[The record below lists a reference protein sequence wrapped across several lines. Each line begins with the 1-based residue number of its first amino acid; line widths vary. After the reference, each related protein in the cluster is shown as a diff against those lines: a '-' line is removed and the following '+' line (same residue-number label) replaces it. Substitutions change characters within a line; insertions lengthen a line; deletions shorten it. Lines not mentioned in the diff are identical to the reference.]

1 MRHLRC
7 QRDVE
12 LHAITPCPAAVIK
25 PLLVQ
30 GQDYIGGCCHP
41 TPGSQAEDEAS
52 FSSYRLQPPSGFS
65 DSRELSEA
73 ECDRDNT
80 LHLDKLLAR
89 FQQQKEQER
98 LQFTIHV

>member
-1 MRHLRC
+1 ML
-7 QRDVE
+7 QFSNYFDSSSE
-12 LHAITPCPAAVIK
+12 
-25 PLLVQ
+25 
-30 GQDYIGGCCHP
+30 
-41 TPGSQAEDEAS
+41 SSSAEDEAS

-89 FQQQKEQER
+89 YY
-98 LQFTIHV
+98 LGSVCNCPSTVL